1 MKSGEIPKSLK
12 SREIKKQ
19 KQQFKKTTILKTEI
33 MKTKNSIMLALALM
47 LISISTFAQIN
58 FGIRSGIA
66 ATTLSDKGNLY
77 QDNKVTFSYTGGV
90 FATIP
95 VVKSFAIQPELNYV
109 RKGRSNETTELNTSV
124 ETDFMLHYLEVP
136 VLFQYRNDQML
147 TKSGSVF
154 YINAG
159 PYAAFVL
166 NTQTRTGNNN
176 ESSTPVAADNSKNT
190 DWGAT
195 LGIGFQTPVFKK
207 NICFDLRYDMGLS
220 EIAQQPTEYRTK
232 SLNLTVGMVF

>member
-1 MKSGEIPKSLK
+1 
-12 SREIKKQ
+12 
-19 KQQFKKTTILKTEI
+19 

-47 LISISTFAQIN
+47 LISTSTFAQIN
-58 FGIRSGIA
+58 FGLRSGIA

-95 VVKSFAIQPELNYV
+95 VIKTFAIQPELNYV
-109 RKGRSNETTELNTSV
+109 RKGRSNETTELNSTV

-147 TKSGSVF
+147 NKSGSVF

-159 PYAAFVL
+159 PYAAFPL
-166 NTQTRTGNNN
+166 STQTRVSDNEENNA
-176 ESSTPVAADNSKNT
+176 TVAVSDNKNT
-190 DWGAT
+190 DWGT
-195 LGIGFQTPVFKK
+195 TFGIGFQTPILTKS
-207 NICFDLRYDMGLS
+207 ICFDLRYDMGLS
-220 EIAQQPTEYRTK
+220 EIEQQPTEYRTK
-232 SLNLTVGMVF
+232 ALSLTVGIAF

>member
-1 MKSGEIPKSLK
+1 
-12 SREIKKQ
+12 
-19 KQQFKKTTILKTEI
+19 

-47 LISISTFAQIN
+47 LISSSVFAQVN
-58 FGIRSGIA
+58 FGLRSGIA

-77 QDNKVTFSYTGGV
+77 QDNKVTISYTGGV

-109 RKGRSNETTELNTSV
+109 RKGRSNETTELNTAIK
-124 ETDFMLHYLEVP
+124 TDFMLNYLEVP

-147 TKSGSVF
+147 NKSGSVF

-159 PYAAFVL
+159 PYAAFPLSTKIRVSD
-166 NTQTRTGNNN
+166 NN
-176 ESSTPVAADNSKNT
+176 ESNASVTVSDSKNT
-190 DWGAT
+190 DWGT
-195 LGIGFQTPVFKK
+195 TFGVGFQTPILKK

-220 EIAQQPTEYRTK
+220 EIEQQPTEYRTK
-232 SLNLTVGMVF
+232 ALSLTIGIVL

>member
-1 MKSGEIPKSLK
+1 
-12 SREIKKQ
+12 
-19 KQQFKKTTILKTEI
+19 

-47 LISISTFAQIN
+47 LISTSTFAQIN
-58 FGIRSGIA
+58 FGLRSGIA

-77 QDNKVTFSYTGGV
+77 QDNKVTLSYTGGV

-109 RKGRSNETTELNTSV
+109 RKGRSNETSELNTTV

-147 TKSGSVF
+147 NKSGSVF

-166 NTQTRTGNNN
+166 NTQTRAANDN
-176 ESSTPVAADNSKNT
+176 ESNAPVTVDDSNNT

-195 LGIGFQTPVFKK
+195 MGIGFQTPIFKK

-220 EIAQQPTEYRTK
+220 EIEQQPTEYRTK
-232 SLNLTVGMVF
+232 ALSLTVGIEF